1 MDDEKILLEFD
12 DGEEI
17 EVDVLGTFEANGREY
32 VAVAPD
38 DESGDVFLFRYEQ
51 TAESEDNEFGLVDIT
66 DDAEFEAASAAFDA
80 IVSADEDDD
89 EEPEA

>member
-17 EVDVLGTFEANGREY
+17 EVDVLGTFEMDGREY

-38 DESGDVFLFRYEQ
+38 DESGDVFLFRLEES
-51 TAESEDNEFGLVDIT
+51 AKSEDNEYGLADIT
-66 DDAEFEAASAAFDA
+66 DDAEFERVSAAFDA
-80 IVSADEDDD
+80 LLEEGEDD
-89 EEPEA
+89 EPEE

>member
-17 EVDVLGTFEANGREY
+17 EVDVLGTFEADGRDY

-38 DESGDVFLFRYEQ
+38 DESGDVFLFRLEE
-51 TAESEDNEFGLVDIT
+51 TAKSEDNEYGLADIT
-66 DDAEFEAASAAFDA
+66 DDAEFERVSAAFDA
-80 IVSADEDDD
+80 LLEEGEDD
-89 EEPEA
+89 EPEE

>member
-17 EVDVLGTFEANGREY
+17 EVDVLGTFEADGREY

-38 DESGDVFLFRYEQ
+38 DESGDVFLFRLEE
-51 TAESEDNEFGLVDIT
+51 TAKSEDNEFGLVDII
-66 DDAEFEAASAAFDA
+66 DDAEFEKASAAFDA
-80 IVSADEDDD
+80 LVTADEDDD
-89 EEPEA
+89 EPEE